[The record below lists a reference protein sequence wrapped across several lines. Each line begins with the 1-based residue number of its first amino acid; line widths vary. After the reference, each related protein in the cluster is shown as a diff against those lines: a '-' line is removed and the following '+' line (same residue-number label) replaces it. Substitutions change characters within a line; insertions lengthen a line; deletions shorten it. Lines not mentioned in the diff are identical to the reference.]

1 MPFSVGTEERGIMPI
16 RAVMFDI
23 GGILEVIPEGGD
35 PATRFPALDDEW
47 NRRLGL
53 PPGQLAQC
61 VQAIVED
68 GAYGRCTY
76 DEWCTWLR
84 ASSGMGQADFDEYMA
99 AFWDIYMGNP
109 NEELIA
115 YFRALRPR
123 YRTAILTN
131 SFVGAREHEEE
142 RYGFTS
148 MVDVAIYSHEEGV
161 RKPDPR
167 IYAIASERVGFPP
180 AEIVFLDDRP
190 ENIDGAR
197 ACGFQAILFSSTS
210 QAIADIEALLGG

>member
-1 MPFSVGTEERGIMPI
+1 MPI
-16 RAVMFDI
+16 RVVMFDI

-35 PATRFPALDDEW
+35 PATRFPALDVEW
-47 NRRLGL
+47 ETRLGL
-53 PPGQLAQC
+53 PPGHLTRSFETVA
-61 VQAIVED
+61 AD
-68 GAYGRCTY
+68 GAFGRCTY
-76 DEWCTWLR
+76 DEWCARFQT
-84 ASSGMGQADFDEYMA
+84 ATGMNQADFDEYMA

-131 SFVGAREHEEE
+131 SFLGARDQEEQ

-148 MVDVAIYSHEEGV
+148 MVELAIYSHEEGV

-167 IYAIASERVGFPP
+167 IYTIASERLGVSP
-180 AEIVFLDDRP
+180 AEIVFLDDLP
-190 ENIDGAR
+190 ENIDAAR
-197 ACGFQAILFSSTS
+197 AFGLQGILYTSTP
-210 QAIADIEALLGG
+210 QAIADIEALLQN